1 MAQVFRCDRCG
12 KIFDMNDS
20 TSQERSNG
28 RDKIMGVATFVEWL
42 DNKVKNNFYDLCDDC
57 LTEFF
62 EFMETKK
69 ND

>member
-1 MAQVFRCDRCG
+1 
-12 KIFDMNDS
+12 MNDS

-28 RDKIMGVATFVEWL
+28 KDKIMGVATFVQWL
-42 DNKVKNNFYDLCDDC
+42 DDKVKNHFYDLCDEC